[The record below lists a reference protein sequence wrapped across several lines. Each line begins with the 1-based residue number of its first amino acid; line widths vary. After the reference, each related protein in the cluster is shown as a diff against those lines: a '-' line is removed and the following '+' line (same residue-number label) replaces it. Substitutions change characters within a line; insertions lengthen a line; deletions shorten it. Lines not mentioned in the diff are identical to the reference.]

1 MTLVLDLFFHQQA
14 VVLGHDGVQ
23 QVVALNEHL
32 AERAAHH
39 AAGDQAVGGGGGAQ
53 GGGTLD
59 AKVLQHRAKGT
70 GGAVAA
76 HHGDGAGAKAHQRV
90 HTQQVGQPNGQEV
103 LADDQHDDHAQ
114 NHDHRSS
121 TAFQHLEV
129 CLEAHRGEKHH
140 HADFL

>member
-53 GGGTLD
+53 GGCAPD
-59 AKVLQHRAKGT
+59 AKILQHRAEGT
-70 GGAVAA
+70 RRAVTA
-76 HHGDGAGAKAHQRV
+76 HHGNGAGAQPHQRV
-90 HTQQVGQPNGQEV
+90 HLQQACQPHCNKV
-103 LADDQHDDHAQ
+103 LADDQHNDHAQ
-114 NHDHRSS
+114 KYDHRPAA
-121 TAFQHLEV
+121 AFQHLQV
-129 CLEAHRGEKHH
+129 CLKAY
-140 HADFL
+140 

>member
-59 AKVLQHRAKGT
+59 AKILQHRAKGT

-76 HHGDGAGAKAHQRV
+76 HHGDGAGAKAHQRI
-90 HTQQVGQPNGQEV
+90 HAQQLCQPHGYKV

-114 NHDHRSS
+114 KHDHRSS
-121 TAFQHLEV
+121 AAFQHLEV
-129 CLEAHRGEKHH
+129 CLKAH
-140 HADFL
+140 